1 MDGVL
6 EIFDQKGIID
16 YLKDRV
22 YPTYM
27 GTELLSISN
36 IYIMKS

>member
-1 MDGVL
+1 MEGIL
-6 EIFDQKGIID
+6 EIFDTKGIID

-27 GTELLSISN
+27 GTELFPE
-36 IYIMKS
+36 